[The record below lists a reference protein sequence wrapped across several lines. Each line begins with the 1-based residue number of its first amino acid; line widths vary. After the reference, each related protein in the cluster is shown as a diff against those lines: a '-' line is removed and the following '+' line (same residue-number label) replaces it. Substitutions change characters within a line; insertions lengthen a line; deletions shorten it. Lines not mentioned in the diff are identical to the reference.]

1 MLMKEGLNSVSAE
14 RIAGAISQVYPEF
27 AVEQFLQQVDSGLAV
42 LELKERV
49 NHFIEVLAK
58 HLPQDFS
65 DCHKILTQLKPHW
78 DHGNP
83 EDPLRS
89 FAAWP
94 ITDFVAIYGLDSP
107 DLAFDCLRYLT
118 SLFSA
123 EFAIRPFIEKYP
135 ELSSQYL
142 AQWVTDEDHHVRRLT
157 SEGTR
162 PRLPWGIR
170 LQAFCQDPTPNLALL
185 EQLKDDDSEYVR
197 RSVANHLNDIAKD
210 NPDIVIMLCK
220 RWQSNTPTNI
230 SAKASTNTQWV
241 VKHAC
246 RSLIKSGNPDVF
258 PLLGFTESPELI
270 VSELSL
276 ANSEVII
283 GDSLSFDVQLTST
296 SASKQK
302 LAVDFIIYHMKAN
315 GQLSP
320 KVFKLKELTLKSKES
335 IKLTKQHKMK
345 AITTRKYYSGKHQ
358 VAIQINGKEYTIKDF
373 NFTVTD

>member
-1 MLMKEGLNSVSAE
+1 MLMKEGLNTASAE
-14 RIAGAISQVYPEF
+14 RIAGAISQVYPAF
-27 AVEQFLQQVDSGLAV
+27 SVEQFLQQVDSGLSG

-49 NHFIEVLAK
+49 NHFIDALAT
-58 HLPQDFS
+58 HLPQDFVN
-65 DCHKILTQLKPHW
+65 CHKILTQLKPHW

-94 ITDFVAIYGLDSP
+94 VTDFVAKYGIDTP
-107 DLAFDCLRYLT
+107 DLAFDCLHYLT

-135 ELSSQYL
+135 ELSSKYL
-142 AQWVTDEDHHVRRLT
+142 AQWVTDEDYHVRRLT

-170 LQAFCQDPTPNLALL
+170 LKAFCQDPTPNLDLL
-185 EQLKDDDSEYVR
+185 EKLKDDDSEYVR

-210 NPDIVIMLCK
+210 NPGIVINLCK
-220 RWQSNTPTNI
+220 YWI
-230 SAKASTNTQWV
+230 KDASANTQWV
-241 VKHAC
+241 IKHAC

-258 PLLGFTESPELI
+258 PLLGFTESPKLN

-276 ANSEVII
+276 AKAEVVL
-283 GDSLSFDVQLTST
+283 GDSLSFEVQLKST

-302 LAVDFIIYHMKAN
+302 LAVDFVIYHMKAN

-320 KVFKLKELTLKSKES
+320 KVFKFKELTLKGKES

-345 AITTRKYYSGKHQ
+345 AISTRKYYSGKHQ
-358 VAIQINGKEYTIKDF
+358 IAIQVNGKEYTIKDF
-373 NFTVTD
+373 NFSVMD